1 MAKPLIVSIP
11 HSLGQ
16 EEAMRR
22 LKPGFA
28 RATTDLP
35 ILKFD
40 EQTWSENRMSFKARA
55 LAQAISGTVD
65 VGESDVR
72 LEVQLPWLLQ
82 RFAELVQMRFKE
94 RTTVLLEKGR

>member
-1 MAKPLIVSIP
+1 
-11 HSLGQ
+11 
-16 EEAMRR
+16 MRR

-40 EQTWSENRMSFKARA
+40 EQTWSEKARA

-82 RFAELVQMRFKE
+82 RFAELVQTRFKE
-94 RTTVLLEKGR
+94 RTMVLLEKGK

>member
-1 MAKPLIVSIP
+1 MSKPLTVSIP

-28 RATTDLP
+28 RATANLP

-40 EQTWSENRMSFKARA
+40 EQTWTDHHMSFKARA
-55 LAQAISGTVD
+55 LGQAVSGTVD

-82 RFAELVQMRFKE
+82 SFAELVQTRFKE
-94 RTTVLLEKGR
+94 RTMVLLEKR

>member
-1 MAKPLIVSIP
+1 
-11 HSLGQ
+11 
-16 EEAMRR
+16 MRR

-40 EQTWSENRMSFKARA
+40 EQTWSENLMSFKARA

-82 RFAELVQMRFKE
+82 RFAELVQTRFKE
-94 RTTVLLEKGR
+94 RTMVLLEKGK

>member
-1 MAKPLIVSIP
+1 
-11 HSLGQ
+11 
-16 EEAMRR
+16 MRR

-40 EQTWSENRMSFKARA
+40 EQTWNDNRMSFKARA

-82 RFAELVQMRFKE
+82 RFAELVQTRFKE
-94 RTTVLLEKGR
+94 RTMVLLEKGK

>member
-1 MAKPLIVSIP
+1 MARPLIVTIP
-11 HSLGQ
+11 HTLGQ

-28 RATTDLP
+28 RATANLP

-40 EQTWSENRMSFKARA
+40 EQTWADHHMSFKARA
-55 LAQAISGTVD
+55 MGQAMSGTVD

-82 RFAELVQMRFKE
+82 RFAELVQSTFKE
-94 RTTVLLEKGR
+94 RTTLMLEKK